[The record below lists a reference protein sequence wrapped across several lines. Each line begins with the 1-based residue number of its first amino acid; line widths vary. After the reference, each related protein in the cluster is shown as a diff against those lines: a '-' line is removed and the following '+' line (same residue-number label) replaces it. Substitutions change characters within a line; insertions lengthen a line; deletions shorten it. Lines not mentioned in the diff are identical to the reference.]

1 MELEMSPPTA
11 AALTNKID
19 EESGPP
25 KFRDN
30 SMVLGDVSKLHKILI
45 FAISVVYTY
54 YVF

>member
-30 SMVLGDVSKLHKILI
+30 SMLLRDVPKLLHKILK
-45 FAISVVYTY
+45 FAKLCMKY
-54 YVF
+54 